1 MIAVSPP
8 AMLQAFKTVLV
19 IFSALKG
26 DQTGVQNPA
35 GRRRL
40 TDGGSLEPEPG
51 KLLIEALP
59 IQQCVYCPF
68 CAVEVTRAPRAGL
81 LPKLKLNSYQLS
93 FMCLLSLLDVTF
105 KFIGGVGNPDVTV

>member
-1 MIAVSPP
+1 MAVDKPGAPESSESP
-8 AMLQAFKTVLV
+8 AMLQAVKTVSV

-40 TDGGSLEPEPG
+40 TDGGSLDPEPG

-81 LPKLKLNSYQLS
+81 LPK
-93 FMCLLSLLDVTF
+93 
-105 KFIGGVGNPDVTV
+105 